1 MKIEFVGG
9 ARTVTGSSYIIKDDD
24 FCIMVDCGMFQG
36 RHELSRRNNL
46 ELIYA
51 PDKIDALLLTHAHID
66 HSGLIPKLVKGG
78 FYGNIYATKPTAELC
93 SIMLPDCAHVQEVD
107 LKFINRR
114 NKKLGLPL
122 EEPLYNIEDA
132 EKAMENFVS
141 VSYDEIIQIHPRV
154 KACFRDAGHILG
166 ASILEVWVEEHGKQ
180 TKIVFFFFFWSKDQ
194 ALVKDL
200 TIIEEADYVLI
211 ESTYGNRQH
220 KNKSDTYDE
229 FKDIINAL
237 INSKGNIVIPSFA
250 VERTQEVIY
259 IIHKMQDAGDI
270 PIIPVYIDSPMA
282 IFATEI
288 FQNNKDYL
296 DEETMNML
304 DSGKNPLEF
313 ENLHFVRTTEESKML
328 NKIAHGAIIISASG
342 MCTAGRIKY
351 HLANNIYNPNSSV
364 VFVGYQAE
372 GTLGRRI
379 IEGAKRIN
387 LYGEEVVVNAQIHTL
402 GGFSAHADKS
412 ELLEWIGHFKNKDI
426 KVFVVHG
433 EEVSSTSLSD
443 AIKETYGFRTYTPR
457 WGEIIDLETNKSTMA
472 DYGVTP
478 EYSDVDLAIDQLF
491 KSMEELKRKYHKSVS
506 ESKRFGRKRI
516 LNDIHDLDSI
526 IDAIIDDM

>member
-1 MKIEFVGG
+1 MQIEFVGG
-9 ARTVTGSSYIIKDDD
+9 ARTVTGSSYILKDDD
-24 FCIMVDCGMFQG
+24 FCIMIDCGMFQG
-36 RHELSRRNNL
+36 KHELSRRNNL

-51 PDKIDALLLTHAHID
+51 PDKIDAILLSHAHID
-66 HSGLIPKLVKGG
+66 HSGLIPKIVKSG

-93 SIMLPDCAHVQEVD
+93 AIMLTDCAHVQEVD

-122 EEPLYNIEDA
+122 EKPLYTIEDA

-141 VSYDEIIQIHPRV
+141 VSYGEIIQIHPRV
-154 KACFRDAGHILG
+154 MACFRDAGHILG
-166 ASILEVWVEEHGKQ
+166 ASILEIWVEEHGKQ
-180 TKIVFFFFFWSKDQ
+180 TKIVFSGDLGSKDQ
-194 ALVKDL
+194 ALVNDP

-220 KNKSDTYDE
+220 KNKDDTYDE

-237 INSKGNIVIPSFA
+237 LNNKGNIVIPSFA
-250 VERTQEVIY
+250 VERTQEVIC
-259 IIHKMQDAGDI
+259 IIRKMQDAGDI

-282 IFATEI
+282 IFATEV
-288 FQNNKDYL
+288 FQNNKEYL
-296 DEETMNML
+296 DEESRAMI
-304 DSGKNPLEF
+304 DSGKSPLEF
-313 ENLHFVRTTEESKML
+313 ENLHFTRSTEESKAL
-328 NKIAHGAIIISASG
+328 NQLARGAIIISASG

-364 VFVGYQAE
+364 IFVGYQAE

-379 IEGAKRIN
+379 IEGVKRIN

-402 GGFSAHADKS
+402 GGFSAHADRN
-412 ELLEWIGHFKNKDI
+412 ELLEWIGHFKNKDM

-433 EEVSSTSLSD
+433 EELTTTSLSD
-443 AIKETYGFRTYTPR
+443 AIKENYGFRTYTPR
-457 WGEIIDLETNKSTMA
+457 WGEIVDLQTGKSTMA
-472 DYGVTP
+472 EYGVSP
-478 EYSDVDLAIDQLF
+478 EYSEVDLAIDQLF
-491 KSMEELKRKYHKSVS
+491 KSMEELKRKYHKSVN
-506 ESKRFGRKRI
+506 ESKRFSKKRV

-526 IDAIIDDM
+526 IDAIINEI